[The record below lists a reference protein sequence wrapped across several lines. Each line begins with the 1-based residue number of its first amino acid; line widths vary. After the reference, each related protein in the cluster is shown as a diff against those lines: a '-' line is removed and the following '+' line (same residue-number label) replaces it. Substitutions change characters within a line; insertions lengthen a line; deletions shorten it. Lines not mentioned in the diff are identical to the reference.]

1 MDEGNWGR
9 TPIEPQSV
17 NAPLSSAAVFLT
29 VAMVEGS
36 DAVARVRD
44 VISDIGGLVRAVGF
58 RDLGGHLSCNVG
70 IGADA
75 WDRLGTAS
83 RPKQL
88 RRFSEIR
95 GPVHTAVSTPGD
107 LLFHIRAER
116 VDMCF
121 ELERL
126 LLGKLGESVTVVDE
140 VHGFR
145 YFDSR
150 DLLGFVDGTENPTG
164 LAMAESS
171 LVGEEDAEFSGGSY
185 VIVQKYLHDLA
196 AWATLTTEQQELV
209 IGRTKVDNVELNEAP
224 EQRPSHKS
232 LNTIVD
238 ANGVE
243 HDILRDNMPF
253 GRPGSAE
260 FGTYFIGYARELW
273 VIEQML
279 HRMFHGEPVGQYDRI
294 LDFSTA
300 TTGVTFFVPSIE
312 VLEGLAP
319 E

>member
-1 MDEGNWGR
+1 MDEGTWDR
-9 TPIEPQSV
+9 APIEPQSV
-17 NAPLSSAAVFLT
+17 NAPLSTSAVFLT
-29 VAMVEGS
+29 VTIAEGA
-36 DAVARVRD
+36 DAARQARE
-44 VISDIGGLVRAVGF
+44 VISEIGGLVRTVGF

-75 WDRLGTAS
+75 WDRFDRPA

-95 GPVHTAVSTPGD
+95 GPVHSAVSTPGD
-107 LLFHIRAER
+107 LFFHIRAER
-116 VDMCF
+116 PDMCF

-126 LLGKLGESVTVVDE
+126 LLDKLGRAVSVVDE
-140 VHGFR
+140 VQGFR

-171 LVGEEDAEFSGGSY
+171 LVGEEDADFFGGSY

-196 AWATLTTEQQELV
+196 GWDLLTTEQQEHV
-209 IGRTKVDNVELNEAP
+209 IGRRKADNVELDHGPDER
-224 EQRPSHKS
+224 QSHKS

-253 GRPGSAE
+253 GKPGSGE

-279 HRMFHGEPVGQYDRI
+279 RRMFLGDPVGQYDRI

-300 TTGVTFFVPSIE
+300 TTGATFFVPSAE
-312 VLEGLAP
+312 VLEALAP